1 MNDLVF
7 LKKDDVFTDSLVIA
21 EQTGN
26 QHKSVTALIKKQHKR
41 LEKFGPL
48 HFSDFKSLNSGKGRP
63 QKVYMLNEQQA
74 TLLITFLN
82 NTDVVA
88 DFKAELVDQFY
99 KMRTFIMERHSAE
112 WVETRKY
119 GKLTRKAETDTIQRL
134 VEYAKD
140 QGSEHADML
149 YMSYTKLAN
158 KMVGV
163 TKRDEATAKQLYELS
178 FAEDAILKIIDA
190 GILQRKGYKEIY
202 QDCKRNLGLI
212 KQYACLEG

>member
-21 EQTGN
+21 EQTDN
-26 QHKSVTALIKKQHKR
+26 QHTSVTRLIRKHKHVFESMGEIR
-41 LEKFGPL
+41 FM
-48 HFSDFKSLNSGKGRP
+48 DFKSKNPKGGRP
-63 QKVYMLNEQQA
+63 SKVYMLNEQQA
-74 TLLITFLN
+74 TFLITMLDN
-82 NTDVVA
+82 NAKVVE
-88 DFKAELVDQFY
+88 FKADLVKEFY

-149 YMSYTKLAN
+149 YMNYTRLAN

>member
-1 MNDLVF
+1 MNDLVY
-7 LKKDDVFTDSLVIA
+7 LKHEEAMTDSLSVAEHFHKNHKDVIRKIENLLENDSA
-21 EQTGN
+21 QNCARCFKASKYKDAKGEWRKKYLMNRDGFVFLVMGFTGKKAN
-26 QHKSVTALIKKQHKR
+26 EWKWDYIHAFNKMETLIK
-41 LEKFGPL
+41 
-48 HFSDFKSLNSGKGRP
+48 
-63 QKVYMLNEQQA
+63 
-74 TLLITFLN
+74 
-82 NTDVVA
+82 
-88 DFKAELVDQFY
+88 
-99 KMRTFIMERHSAE
+99 ERSSAE

-149 YMSYTKLAN
+149 YMNYTRLAN